1 MTNPLREER
10 THIVHVRQRGSLAYQ
25 LPYHDFFPG
34 YPWKRNSSASV
45 LNSLPADSPQVWDPN
60 FRTMRSKLSTRAWA
74 FQERLL
80 SPRTLH
86 FAPSEMAWECRSI
99 CSCERSATNEP
110 RTILARSL
118 LKGSKALDIAS
129 VDEKDPHSAYNIE
142 AAWRRDIVE
151 EFTRLHLTRPNDRLP
166 ALAGLAARAAK
177 SRPGDQYMA
186 GVWRKSL
193 AADLLWHTT
202 SERASCRMARDNMP
216 TWSWASVTG
225 EAHYP
230 LQRYSLA
237 WYNRR
242 DPEPSTLRL
251 VKVLRTQYTA
261 YPKSVFASGPRL
273 PASITLWE
281 YLLKV
286 KGFRRLSSYQY
297 EIRWPAGVNLHPNTV
312 VAADVH
318 CGNSTNG
325 DACTGETSSYDN
337 ISEVLSKQ
345 RDLFVLVGYIDKGE
359 VFGLLLARF
368 LSRRSV
374 IPSFERIGCVNGTF
388 NERQTFLGK
397 RSNGIVD
404 FGPTDE
410 WADQKVT
417 HSKFASFLGD
427 RGKSLLKI

>member
-60 FRTMRSKLSTRAWA
+60 FRAMRSKLSTRAWA

-99 CSCERSATNEP
+99 CSCECSATNEP

-118 LKGSKALDIAS
+118 LKGSKALDIAP
-129 VDEKDPHSAYNIE
+129 VDERDPHSAYNIE

-202 SERASCRMARDNMP
+202 SGRASCRMARDNMP

-261 YPKSVFASGPRL
+261 YPKSVFSSGPRL
-273 PASITLWE
+273 PASITLWG

-286 KGFRRLSSYQY
+286 KGFRRLSS
-297 EIRWPAGVNLHPNTV
+297 
-312 VAADVH
+312 
-318 CGNSTNG
+318 
-325 DACTGETSSYDN
+325 
-337 ISEVLSKQ
+337 
-345 RDLFVLVGYIDKGE
+345 
-359 VFGLLLARF
+359 
-368 LSRRSV
+368 
-374 IPSFERIGCVNGTF
+374 
-388 NERQTFLGK
+388 
-397 RSNGIVD
+397 
-404 FGPTDE
+404 
-410 WADQKVT
+410 
-417 HSKFASFLGD
+417 
-427 RGKSLLKI
+427 